1 MHLSSLVRA
10 KLSEAERARK
20 GEEISDIILLSYKK
34 REPQIELF
42 YAIPTI
48 ALEVKPDTDS

>member
-20 GEEISDIILLSYKK
+20 GEEISAIILLSYKK